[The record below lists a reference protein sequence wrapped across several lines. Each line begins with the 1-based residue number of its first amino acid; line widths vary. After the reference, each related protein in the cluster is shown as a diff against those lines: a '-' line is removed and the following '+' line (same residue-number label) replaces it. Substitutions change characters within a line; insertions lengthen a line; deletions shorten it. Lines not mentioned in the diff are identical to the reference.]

1 MIRLPS
7 IARAQFLGS
16 WSLSFYDFPF
26 PDRVLFLTFFFFIRC
41 FTVERR
47 HKPSVL
53 RK

>member
-26 PDRVLFLTFFFFIRC
+26 PDRVLFLTFFFLFGASRLKDGMSHR
-41 FTVERR
+41 F
-47 HKPSVL
+47 
-53 RK
+53 

>member
-26 PDRVLFLTFFFFIRC
+26 PDRVLFLKIFFLFGASRLKDGMSHRF
-41 FTVERR
+41 
-47 HKPSVL
+47 
-53 RK
+53 